1 MEIWKDIEGCVG
13 YQVSNFGRVK
23 SLKRGGERIMSLTPN
38 HSGYLQVGLSCNNK
52 VKKCRVHRLVA
63 QAFIPNSLNKPQINH
78 IDGDKLNNRADN
90 LEWATASEN
99 IRHALATGLKKIP
112 QCEDRPEAKLTNEQV
127 LYIRENPDGLT
138 GRQLAKKLEVTDSV
152 VRYAQLGKTYK
163 NVGGTIRDKI
173 KQRVPKNVREQI
185 RQEFVPYSREFGA
198 CALARKYGC
207 DPTTILYIVKHG
219 R

>member
-1 MEIWKDIEGCVG
+1 MEIWRDIEGCVG
-13 YQVSNFGRVK
+13 HQVSNFGRVK
-23 SLKRGGERIMSLTPN
+23 SFKGKTPRILTPAPN

-78 IDGDKLNNRADN
+78 IDGSKANNNVSN
-90 LEWATASEN
+90 LEWATRSEN
-99 IRHALATGLKKIP
+99 QLHAYATGLQVAFRDENSP
-112 QCEDRPEAKLTNEQV
+112 NAKLTNEQV
-127 LYIRENPDGLT
+127 LYIRENPDNLSTVEFAKMFGVDPQAISNIQC
-138 GRQLAKKLEVTDSV
+138 GR
-152 VRYAQLGKTYK
+152 TYK
-163 NVGGTIRDKI
+163 NVGGTIRNRI
-173 KQRVPKNVREQI
+173 KQRVPDAVRDQI